1 MEAKIITAHDIQKA
15 KEIVLSQID
24 SKLIKI
30 YSQDEFKV
38 DDAKEVIQEAY
49 IAESETKYI
58 ILVSSK
64 YNTYAQNA
72 LLKLLEEP
80 PRNIV
85 FILIAKSKTSLL
97 PTIRSRMQ
105 IQNYETTKEKTTLE
119 IDLKLMDLND
129 IFLFIKEHQYISKIE
144 LKELIQTIMQEALLK
159 HKIKLNENDMKT
171 FEYALELAE
180 LNSRAQN
187 ILSLLLL
194 TIFEAKNRKRS

>member
-1 MEAKIITAHDIQKA
+1 MEAKIVIAHDIQKA

-30 YSQDEFKV
+30 YSKDEFKV

-105 IQNYETTKEKTTLE
+105 IQNYEITKEKTPLE
-119 IDLKLMDLND
+119 IDLKLMDLSD
-129 IFLFIKEHQYISKIE
+129 IFLFIKEHKNISKIE
-144 LKELIQTIMQEALLK
+144 LKELIQTILQEAILK

>member
-1 MEAKIITAHDIQKA
+1 MEAKIVIAHDIQKA

-30 YSQDEFKV
+30 YSKDEFKV

-105 IQNYETTKEKTTLE
+105 IQNYETTKEKTPLE